1 MSEFNQ
7 AIYACHLDG
16 AGGGREIAPPPSD
29 FEAPPPGFLW
39 VHLNRGNPVS
49 HGWLEN
55 ESGLDSL
62 VVEALLAEETRPRCS
77 PHGEGLILNLRGIN
91 LNPGAEPE
99 DMVAVRLWIESTRVI
114 SVRGRRIMAVA
125 DMKQDIDSGYGPTD
139 VGGFIAEL
147 ADKLVERMAPVVTQL
162 EDRVD
167 DLEDEALLI
176 EPQALRAQV
185 SDLRRQII
193 FLRRYIAPQRE
204 AIGRLSALTT
214 AWLDPRDHRQL
225 HEISER
231 ITHYVEDL
239 GVAWERMAVIQ
250 DEVNSR
256 FAEQINRAMYLLSIV
271 ACVFLPLTLLT
282 GLLGINVA
290 GIPWAENHWAF
301 AAVCLLLFV
310 LCGFE
315 LWIFKK
321 LKWI

>member
-1 MSEFNQ
+1 MTDPNQ
-7 AIYACHLDG
+7 PIFACHLDG
-16 AGGGREIAPPPSD
+16 LGGGTEIAPPVPGQ
-29 FEAPPPGFLW
+29 EVPPPGFIW
-39 VHLNRGNPVS
+39 VHVVRGS
-49 HGWLEN
+49 AESDGWLATA
-55 ESGLDSL
+55 SGLDSL

-99 DMVAVRLWIESTRVI
+99 DMVSVRLWIEASRVI
-114 SVRGRRIMAVA
+114 SVRGRRVMAVA
-125 DMKQDIDSGYGPTD
+125 DMKEDIEGGWGPKD

-147 ADKLVERMAPVVTQL
+147 ADKLVERMAPVVNEL

-167 DLEDEALLI
+167 ELEDEALQI
-176 EPQALRAQV
+176 EPKDLRAQV

-290 GIPWAENHWAF
+290 GIPWAQNNWAF
-301 AAVCLLLFV
+301 AAVCLLLIGLSV
-310 LCGFE
+310 FE
-315 LWIFKK
+315 LWLFRK